1 MRWVQ
6 RLSALD
12 SSFLTVETSVA
23 HMHVG
28 WLSTLLLPCGS
39 EALDAQSLAKRI
51 AARLHL
57 APRFRQRLAASPLG
71 EPAWVDDPGF
81 RLHRHVREI
90 EGAPPTR
97 AQLDV
102 IAGQFLSVQ
111 LDRTRPLWEIA
122 VVPRLADDRRAAIL
136 GKVHH
141 SMVDGIAA
149 VELGMLLFDLAP
161 DAALPARVDWE
172 PERAAG
178 PLQLAAGSVVD
189 GAIEQ
194 FRAARR
200 VASLG
205 MAPKKTIRIAETMRR
220 AALQVAEDVINPAPP
235 SFLNRDIGPKRA
247 LVCERMPVDR
257 LLRIKEARGVKL
269 NDVVLAVVSGALR
282 RFAVL
287 HDEEPKPLRA
297 MVPVSLRGEGE
308 ISGNQITFAFLDLPI
323 SENRP
328 LRRLSVIHGVTQ
340 ELKRSGRIA
349 GSEVI
354 LRGAGQLPGFLK
366 ERAARMAAS
375 PRMYNVTVSN
385 VPGPRVKLYAT
396 GCEVEAIYPVIPITE
411 GHALAI
417 GVLTYGDAVHFAC
430 YVDPEALA
438 AAPAL
443 AKLIE
448 GSVTDL
454 EQAARGAKRADQP
467 SRNPPSGSPEE
478 GRRRAPPARARARRA
493 PAT

>member
-1 MRWVQ
+1 
-6 RLSALD
+6 
-12 SSFLTVETSVA
+12 
-23 HMHVG
+23 MHVG

-39 EALDAQSLAKRI
+39 EALDGPALAKRI

-57 APRFRQRLAASPLG
+57 APRFRQRLAQSPVG

-81 RLHRHVREI
+81 RLERHVKEI
-90 EGAPPTR
+90 DAAPPTR
-97 AQLDV
+97 AQLDLV
-102 IAGQFLSVQ
+102 AGRFLSTQ
-111 LDRTRPLWEIA
+111 LDRSRPLWEIA
-122 VVPRLADDRRAAIL
+122 VVPRLADDNRAAII

-161 DAALPARVDWE
+161 DAALPDRVDWQ

-205 MAPKKTIRIAETMRR
+205 MSPRKTVRIAETMRR
-220 AALQVAEDVINPAPP
+220 AALQVAEDVVRPAPP
-235 SFLNRDIGPKRA
+235 SFLNREIGPTRA
-247 LVCERMPVDR
+247 LVCERMPVER
-257 LLRIKEARGVKL
+257 LLRIKEARDAKL

-282 RFAVL
+282 RFAEL
-287 HDEEPKPLRA
+287 HSEEAKPLRA
-297 MVPVSLRGEGE
+297 MVPVSVRGEGE
-308 ISGNQITFAFLDLPI
+308 SGGNQITFAFLDLPI
-323 SENRP
+323 EVERP
-328 LRRLSVIHGVTQ
+328 LRRLAVIHGVTQ

-354 LRGAGQLPGFLK
+354 LRGVGQLPGFLK

-375 PRMYNVTVSN
+375 PRMYNLTVSN
-385 VPGPRVKLYAT
+385 VPGPRVKLFAA
-396 GCEVEAIYPVIPITE
+396 GAEVEAIYPVIPITE
-411 GHALAI
+411 GHALAV
-417 GVLTYGDAVHFAC
+417 GVLTYSEWVHFAC
-430 YVDPEALA
+430 YVDPEALS
-438 AAPAL
+438 AAPEL

-448 GSVTDL
+448 GSVAEL
-454 EQAARGAKRADQP
+454 ERAIAKRGEENFGRALRPRGVAEAAPGARP
-467 SRNPPSGSPEE
+467 SQGRKERLRPG
-478 GRRRAPPARARARRA
+478 GRR
-493 PAT
+493 